1 MEEQG
6 IIKRIDGDTAKVAFV
21 KKGGCG
27 GGCSSCKSGCP
38 KDTILVDLENSL
50 EASVGEKVL
59 VEMDSKT
66 FKNMTFWAYGFP
78 TIVTVIALTL
88 SIFIFSKMQLAN
100 YEVYSILVG
109 LIAMMISYKL
119 SGKLNKHTDKYE
131 FKMVKKL
138 NSFQ

>member
-1 MEEQG
+1 
-6 IIKRIDGDTAKVAFV
+6 
-21 KKGGCG
+21 
-27 GGCSSCKSGCP
+27 
-38 KDTILVDLENSL
+38 
-50 EASVGEKVL
+50 
-59 VEMDSKT
+59 MDSKT

-78 TIVTVIALTL
+78 TIVTVIALAL

-109 LIAMMISYKL
+109 LIAMMVSYKL
-119 SGKLNKHTDKYE
+119 SGKLNKHKDKYE